1 MKKVLGS
8 ILGVAAAG
16 ILGGILYFFHHFPD
30 VGPADGV
37 KLDLSQERMERGR
50 YLAHHVAVCIDC
62 HSTRN
67 WDYYSGPAV
76 AGTEGRGGEFF
87 GRDFG
92 FPGHIYARNITP
104 AAIGSWSDGELLRA
118 ITCGVSKDG
127 RALFPLM
134 PYPRYATADEED
146 IRAIAAYIR
155 TLPPIENRVQATKLD
170 FPMNLIVRT
179 IPAAPKF
186 APRPPRED
194 SVAYGAYLANMAACA
209 ECHTQQEKG
218 QPLPG
223 MDYAGGFAFILP
235 WGTVR
240 SSNITPDAETG
251 IGAWSKEQFI
261 ARFKTYASEAARKM
275 EMKPPYNEAYF
286 NTIMPW
292 TMYAGMTEEDL
303 SAIYAYLRT
312 IRPVRNKVQK
322 YSAEGATFVSGR

>member
-1 MKKVLGS
+1 MKKVLVS
-8 ILGVAAAG
+8 LLGVAIAG
-16 ILGGILYFFHHFPD
+16 ILGAVLYFFHHFPD
-30 VGPADGV
+30 VGPAADV
-37 KLDLSQERMERGR
+37 KLDLSQERVERGR
-50 YLAHHVAVCIDC
+50 YLAYHVAVCIDC

-67 WDYYSGPAV
+67 WDYYSGPSIG
-76 AGTEGRGGEFF
+76 GTEGRGGEFF

-92 FPGHIYARNITP
+92 FPGDIYSRNITP

-261 ARFKTYASEAARKM
+261 ARFKTYAPEAARKI
-275 EMKPPYNEAYF
+275 EMKPPFNEAYF

-303 SAIYAYLRT
+303 GAIYAFLRT
-312 IRPVRNKVQK
+312 VRPVRNKVQK
-322 YSAEGATFVSGR
+322 YSAEGATFISGK